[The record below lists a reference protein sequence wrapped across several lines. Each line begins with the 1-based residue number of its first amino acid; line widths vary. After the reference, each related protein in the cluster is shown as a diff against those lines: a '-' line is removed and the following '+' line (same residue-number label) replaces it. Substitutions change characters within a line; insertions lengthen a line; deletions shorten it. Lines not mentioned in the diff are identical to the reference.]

1 MSKGT
6 PVWVDQGAYNNDTFW
21 EQLDDGV
28 PWTRAKKILLI
39 IPVIMCVI
47 GCRRVAAL
55 SAARYSKHHAGLRG
69 CVCAAVS

>member
-1 MSKGT
+1 M
-6 PVWVDQGAYNNDTFW
+6 DQGAYNNDTFW

-47 GCRRVAAL
+47 GGRRVAAL
-55 SAARYSKHHAGLRG
+55 SVARDKHPAGLRG